1 MHSGRCVKLHGNTEN
16 VTINPK
22 LHFKFDYIYKKEALK
37 VTLPICVVEIKYF
50 INLKISA
57 LLSSFFFFPLAGGDP
72 NYTTDCFRKP

>member
-22 LHFKFDYIYKKEALK
+22 LHFKFDYTYKKEALK

-50 INLKISA
+50 W
-57 LLSSFFFFPLAGGDP
+57 AGS
-72 NYTTDCFRKP
+72 